1 MQRPEGPVEGGDRS
15 RGKEV
20 GISRDSYQSARNA
33 RLRDQ
38 LSSCPPRVC
47 IEALQNLH
55 IGLDSVVYLYRT
67 SPKIENFEGSPCLV
81 NDIHL
86 ALNHGLLLLRILLR
100 YHQEAQAWYV
110 PLLSPPPLKTVPL
123 SRCPSSA
130 PRRPALLSMSRSLY
144 LSRLLEDLQT
154 WWGMEVS
161 HQLYLRGGKV
171 REDAVQGRQEEGPS
185 RAYLFPSI
193 AMS

>member
-110 PLLSPPPLKTVPL
+110 PLLSPSPLKTVPL
-123 SRCPSSA
+123 SRCPSSL
-130 PRRPALLSMSRSLY
+130 RPADQHFSRCHAPFTCLDCSKTF
-144 LSRLLEDLQT
+144 RHGGE
-154 WWGMEVS
+154 WKS
-161 HQLYLRGGKV
+161 HTSCISEAEKYEKTLFKGDKKKV
-171 REDAVQGRQEEGPS
+171 RLALTSFLRL
-185 RAYLFPSI
+185 R
-193 AMS
+193 